1 MPATLLLPAA
11 PIPTWPRRSASQP
24 PLATPERKK
33 KTRIPLSRANLKKI
47 AEGKEYECNEGDC
60 RRWIGF
66 DSIFLALHLWSAWAA
81 IFQAK
86 TEFRRVGEIRFKG
99 GGLGNESGPLST
111 EEEIL
116 LTCMVLR
123 KGDGIQVAADFFGI
137 RHQQASVI
145 VDRWMPRCCIVGK
158 HLSIFGHQSWFRKTV
173 DLMMPDEYKKGGY
186 ENMVALVD
194 GSDIAT
200 ESCRTSFQVKQAK
213 HSSKLHHDAVRGL
226 TWTTPCGTSASQ
238 TDLFLAKVSEVRL
251 YQDGVKAGLLDY
263 LKAGDVV
270 AGDKGFVTCR
280 LLNPRLQEM
289 RCPAHLG
296 RSKRKYFS
304 YDQCLESKELCRLR
318 YTAETFF
325 ERVKTWGYLHDTA
338 KHEKLRHI
346 NSAWHWAHGMGNT
359 LFDPLRQFA
368 PPSVEHA
375 PPLDDDDDA
384 RAEERPTKPSKRL
397 RRG

>member
-200 ESCRTSFQVKQAK
+200 ESCRTSFQV
-213 HSSKLHHDAVRGL
+213 
-226 TWTTPCGTSASQ
+226 
-238 TDLFLAKVSEVRL
+238 SEVRL